1 MIIGTLRLE
10 LGLYDAFSLK
20 DKRRAIKSLK
30 DKIAH
35 RFNVSVA
42 EIASLEDMRHGVVG
56 VAMIGNDRAYIEG
69 ALSKIV
75 DDVRAMRQADLEEYE
90 IEFV

>member
-1 MIIGTLRLE
+1 MIIGILRLE
-10 LGLYDAFSLK
+10 LGIYDAFSLK

-35 RFNVSVA
+35 RYNVSVA
-42 EIASLEDMRHGVVG
+42 EVGSLDSMRHGTVG
-56 VAMIGNDRAYIEG
+56 VAMVGNDQAYIEG
-69 ALSKIV
+69 ALSQIV
-75 DDVRAMRQADLEEYE
+75 DYVREMRQADLEDYE